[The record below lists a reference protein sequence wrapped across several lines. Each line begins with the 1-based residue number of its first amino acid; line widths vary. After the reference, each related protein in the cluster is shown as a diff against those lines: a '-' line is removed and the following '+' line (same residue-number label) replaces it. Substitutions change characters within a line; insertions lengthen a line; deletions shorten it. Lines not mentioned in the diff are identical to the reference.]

1 MKARSLFLGLCA
13 CGLFCSTP
21 SQAASYSSLYIFGD
35 SLADTGNNAWVFDN
49 ALPALDPT
57 NSTGYA
63 FQRTEAPI
71 SPGVD
76 EVDTSLVPTFPYT
89 SNRYSNGGVW
99 PDYVSAITGLPT
111 QNALNGV
118 SFPDLYNFMMG
129 GPAPTVTGTNFAFGG
144 ARVGTTPPL
153 GFPFSLVDQVSAF
166 VLLLNGNPAPADA
179 LFIVEGGGN
188 DARDVLAATLD
199 GDDSTDPATFIQA
212 YIDGMNTIFQTLA
225 DIGAKHVAVWN
236 VPDISLTP
244 AVNSLLSIDPMAKL
258 IAGGAVGTMN
268 YELEN
273 LLGGYTSLFDDLI
286 LFDLHD
292 VMANIVTNYSDYSL
306 TNVSSACAVDPACV
320 ADPTGYLFWDG
331 IHPTTYGHQLVATA
345 FVNTMRMPEPATL
358 WLMLIVLL
366 PAALGRRLARS

>member
-13 CGLFCSTP
+13 CGLFCSAP

-35 SLADTGNNAWVFDN
+35 SLADTGNNAWVFDE
-49 ALPALDPT
+49 AIPAIYGSSHP
-57 NSTGYA
+57 YA

-71 SPGVD
+71 SPGSD

-89 SNRYSNGGVW
+89 ANRYSNGWVW

-118 SFPDLYNFMMG
+118 SFSDLYNFMMG
-129 GPAPTVTGTNFAFGG
+129 GTVPPVTGTNFAFGG

-166 VLLLNGNPAPADA
+166 ALLLDGNPAPADA
-179 LFIVEGGGN
+179 LFVVEGGGN
-188 DARDVLAATLD
+188 DLRDAFAAAM
-199 GDDSTDPATFIQA
+199 DSDPATDPWAVITD
-212 YIDGMNTIFQTLA
+212 YLTGMETVLETLA
-225 DIGAKHVAVWN
+225 DLGAQHIAVWN
-236 VPDISLTP
+236 LPNLSLVP
-244 AVNSLLSIDPMAKL
+244 AVQALGSD
-258 IAGGAVGTMN
+258 AVFSAWLGSTIMN
-268 YELEN
+268 AQLDSVLDGFEDTFS
-273 LLGGYTSLFDDLI
+273 GDLTR
-286 LFDLHD
+286 FDLFGIMTAIAD
-292 VMANIVTNYSDYSL
+292 NPAAYGL

>member
-63 FQRTEAPI
+63 FQRTEALI

-188 DARDVLAATLD
+188 DLRDAFAAAMD
-199 GDDSTDPATFIQA
+199 GDPTTDPSAVIADYLT
-212 YIDGMNTIFQTLA
+212 GMGTVLNTLA
-225 DIGAKHVAVWN
+225 SVGAQHIAVWN
-236 VPDISLTP
+236 LPNLGMVP
-244 AVNSLLSIDPMAKL
+244 AVQALGDDAVFSAWLGSTIMNAQLDALLDGFETAF
-258 IAGGAVGTMN
+258 AGDLLRFDLFGTM
-268 YELEN
+268 
-273 LLGGYTSLFDDLI
+273 TAI
-286 LFDLHD
+286 
-292 VMANIVTNYSDYSL
+292 ANNPGAYGL

-320 ADPTGYLFWDG
+320 DDPTGYLFWDG

-358 WLMLIVLL
+358 WLMLIVML
-366 PAALGRRLARS
+366 PAALGRRLARN

>member
-188 DARDVLAATLD
+188 DLRDAFAAAMD
-199 GDDSTDPATFIQA
+199 GDPTTDPSAVIADYLT
-212 YIDGMNTIFQTLA
+212 GMGTVLNTLA
-225 DIGAKHVAVWN
+225 SVGAQHIAVWN
-236 VPDISLTP
+236 LPNLGMVP
-244 AVNSLLSIDPMAKL
+244 AVQALGDDAVFSAWLGSTIMNAQLDALLDGFETAF
-258 IAGGAVGTMN
+258 AGDLLRFDLFGTM
-268 YELEN
+268 
-273 LLGGYTSLFDDLI
+273 TAI
-286 LFDLHD
+286 
-292 VMANIVTNYSDYSL
+292 ANNPGAYGL

-320 ADPTGYLFWDG
+320 DDPTGYLFWDG

-358 WLMLIVLL
+358 WLMLIVML
-366 PAALGRRLARS
+366 PAALGRRLARN